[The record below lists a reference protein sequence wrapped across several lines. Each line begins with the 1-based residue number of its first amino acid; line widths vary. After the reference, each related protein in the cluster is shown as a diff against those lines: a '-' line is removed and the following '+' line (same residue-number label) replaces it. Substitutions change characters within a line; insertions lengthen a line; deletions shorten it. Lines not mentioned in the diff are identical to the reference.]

1 MSVKFPTGPEHEGK
15 VGPYQRAVDEV
26 QAYIRQLNSQAN
38 RAVDSGS
45 VVPLGEQDLTE
56 AAAINKLRSG
66 TDVDRKAFLDSN
78 GQDEMLRLMRKS
90 SGKPSQPSQPSQ
102 PGLPLG
108 NQGGLI

>member
-1 MSVKFPTGPEHEGK
+1 MAIQFNTSGPELEGK

-26 QAYIRQLNSQAN
+26 QAYIRELNTRA
-38 RAVDSGS
+38 RKAVDSGD
-45 VVPLGEQDLTE
+45 VIELGTQDLTE

-66 TDVDRKAFLDSN
+66 TDQDRRSFLDEN
-78 GQDEMLRLMRKS
+78 GEEEMFRLLRKS
-90 SGKPSQPSQPSQ
+90 AGKPTQ